1 MNPFETETMAELC
14 LRQGH
19 RDEALAIYARLI
31 SRAPDQAA
39 RLRLEQRVLAIET
52 APSEQKAPA
61 QAANQARS
69 TSSLTAT
76 PSLTAPGVRSRV
88 SDDVAVVEWN
98 LPAGTAGPTLQLLLV
113 ARTPAGITT
122 ESRSVPVDTSAG
134 RMVLSVPG
142 LHSLRAAAGFTAGD
156 RFIPLA
162 RT

>member
-31 SRAPDQAA
+31 SRAPDQAG

-61 QAANQARS
+61 PPANQAHSAS
-69 TSSLTAT
+69 TLK
-76 PSLTAPGVRSRV
+76 APGIRSRV
-88 SDDVAVVEWN
+88 SDDVAIVEWS
-98 LPAGTAGPTLQLLLV
+98 LPTGTAGPTLQLLLV

-122 ESRSVPVDTSAG
+122 ESRSVPVTTSAG

-142 LHSLRAAAGFTAGD
+142 LHSLRAAAGFTAGE
-156 RFIPLA
+156 RFVPLA